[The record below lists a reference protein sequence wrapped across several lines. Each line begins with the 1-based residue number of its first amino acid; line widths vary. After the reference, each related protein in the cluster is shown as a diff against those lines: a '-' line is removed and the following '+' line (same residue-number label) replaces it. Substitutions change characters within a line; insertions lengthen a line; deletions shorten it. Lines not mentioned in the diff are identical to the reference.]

1 MKGIN
6 TSGQALNPG
15 GVASFSAPRDGI
27 SHLAFPAF
35 AREKNYHDGSFPLA
49 PLGNQ
54 VRKIMQY
61 KSIRARLALT
71 TFLVLVCSLLGS
83 MWIANRA
90 FSTTIR
96 ETTYAELS
104 AKADYLATLTKDSPK
119 PWLQE
124 HFDSYAASTATRIT
138 IINRKGVVLFD
149 SDYEAEILNN
159 HLYREEVQAALMN
172 GKAFSERRSSTQNLP
187 VLYWAIAL
195 EDHPTIAVLRV
206 SKTLSQ
212 LAGYQTTYQSLFLR
226 GVGILILFFL
236 LLTFF
241 VITMI
246 TRPLDQ
252 LKGLARKYATGE
264 LQTKLHL
271 TSPQELAELSHTME
285 EMAQE
290 IQEKISLVE
299 FGKNQVEAI
308 LNSLSEGILL
318 LDRNLNIKVANQEA
332 HLLFT
337 DHKDSVLERNLS
349 QLISSNEVRTLCN
362 ATLLDGEEREL
373 TIEQYGHLF
382 GQTARIAGKQRVRE
396 LKMLTC
402 AVQSSEG
409 FISSVVLSI
418 NDMTE
423 LKRLEQIRKDFVA
436 NVSHE
441 LKTPI
446 TSIAGF
452 AEALTETQ
460 KPEEIIHFSKIINRQ
475 ANRMKR
481 LVEDLLLLSSL
492 EQEQNKAS
500 MSWTTL
506 EQIVGETEEA
516 CKYRYEERRSILQI
530 APSNP
535 DNLLLYVNENLIAQA
550 LTNLVINALNY
561 SEAGAKVLLSAI
573 VGEEQVTFSVLDHG
587 IGIPRDVQDRIFERF
602 YRVDAA
608 RSRSQGGTGLGLSIV
623 KHIVNVHGGKLSLES
638 EIGRGSTFTIV
649 LPRMGGH
656 LKDLQKRSDEL
667 YRKH

>member
-1 MKGIN
+1 
-6 TSGQALNPG
+6 
-15 GVASFSAPRDGI
+15 
-27 SHLAFPAF
+27 
-35 AREKNYHDGSFPLA
+35 
-49 PLGNQ
+49 
-54 VRKIMQY
+54 MQY

-71 TFLVLVCSLLGS
+71 TFLVLVCSLFGS
-83 MWIANRA
+83 MWIANRSFA
-90 FSTTIR
+90 TTIR

-104 AKADYLATLTKDSPK
+104 AKAEYLATLSKNSSE
-119 PWLQE
+119 PWMTE

-138 IINRKGVVLFD
+138 IINREGAVLFD
-149 SDYEAEILNN
+149 SDYAAETLNN
-159 HLYREEVQAALMN
+159 HLYREEVQAALKN
-172 GKAFSERRSSTQNLP
+172 GSASSERRSSTQNLP
-187 VLYWAIAL
+187 VLYWAVAL
-195 EDHPTIAVLRV
+195 EDHPTIAILRV
-206 SKTLSQ
+206 SKTLNQ
-212 LAGYQTTYQSLFLR
+212 LSGYQRTYQSLFFR
-226 GVGILILFFL
+226 GLGVLVLFFL

-246 TRPLDQ
+246 TRPLDR
-252 LKGLARKYATGE
+252 LKGLARKYATGD
-264 LQTKLHL
+264 LQARIHL
-271 TSPQELAELSHTME
+271 SSPQELAELAHTME

-290 IQEKISLVE
+290 IQEKISQVE

-318 LDRNLNIKVANQEA
+318 LDRNLNIKVANREA

-337 DHKDSVLERNLS
+337 DQRDSVLDKNLS

-362 ATLLDGEEREL
+362 ATLRDGEEREL

-382 GQTARIAGKQRVRE
+382 GHTARIAGKQQVRE
-396 LKMLTC
+396 LRMLTC
-402 AVQSSEG
+402 AVRSSEG
-409 FISSVVLSI
+409 FINSVVLSI

-460 KPEEIIHFSKIINRQ
+460 NPEEITHFSKIISRQ
-475 ANRMKR
+475 ANRMR
-481 LVEDLLLLSSL
+481 QLVEDLLLLSSL
-492 EQEQNKAS
+492 EQEQHKAS

-506 EQIVGETEEA
+506 EQIIGETEEA
-516 CKYRYEERRSILQI
+516 CSYRYEERGSSLHI
-530 APSNP
+530 ASDNP

-561 SEAGAKVLLSAI
+561 SEAGSKVHLSATVREDQI
-573 VGEEQVTFSVLDHG
+573 VFSVKDHG
-587 IGIPRDVQDRIFERF
+587 IGIPKDVQDRIFERF

-638 EIGRGSTFTIV
+638 ELRKGSTFIIT
-649 LPRMGGH
+649 LPRMGGN
-656 LKDLQKRSDEL
+656 LKDLQKRSEEL
-667 YRKH
+667 YQRR

>member
-1 MKGIN
+1 M
-6 TSGQALNPG
+6 
-15 GVASFSAPRDGI
+15 
-27 SHLAFPAF
+27 
-35 AREKNYHDGSFPLA
+35 
-49 PLGNQ
+49 
-54 VRKIMQY
+54 
-61 KSIRARLALT
+61 
-71 TFLVLVCSLLGS
+71 
-83 MWIANRA
+83 
-90 FSTTIR
+90 
-96 ETTYAELS
+96 
-104 AKADYLATLTKDSPK
+104 
-119 PWLQE
+119 
-124 HFDSYAASTATRIT
+124 
-138 IINRKGVVLFD
+138 
-149 SDYEAEILNN
+149 
-159 HLYREEVQAALMN
+159 
-172 GKAFSERRSSTQNLP
+172 
-187 VLYWAIAL
+187 
-195 EDHPTIAVLRV
+195 
-206 SKTLSQ
+206 
-212 LAGYQTTYQSLFLR
+212 
-226 GVGILILFFL
+226 
-236 LLTFF
+236 
-241 VITMI
+241 
-246 TRPLDQ
+246 
-252 LKGLARKYATGE
+252 
-264 LQTKLHL
+264 
-271 TSPQELAELSHTME
+271 
-285 EMAQE
+285 
-290 IQEKISLVE
+290 
-299 FGKNQVEAI
+299 EAI

-337 DHKDSVLERNLS
+337 DQKDSVIEKNLS
-349 QLISSNEVRTLCN
+349 QLISSNEVRALCN
-362 ATLLDGEEREL
+362 ATLRDGEEREL
-373 TIEQYGHLF
+373 SIEQFGHLF
-382 GQTARIAGKQRVRE
+382 GQTARIAGKQQVRE
-396 LKMLTC
+396 LRMLTC
-402 AVQSSEG
+402 AVRSSEG
-409 FISSVVLSI
+409 FINSVVLSI

-460 KPEEIIHFSKIINRQ
+460 KPEEIAHFSKIISRQ
-475 ANRMKR
+475 ANRMR
-481 LVEDLLLLSSL
+481 QLVEDLLLLSSL

-516 CKYRYEERRSILQI
+516 CSYRFEERGSSLQI
-530 APSNP
+530 ASSNP

-561 SEAGAKVLLSAI
+561 SEAGSKVNLSAI
-573 VGEEQVTFSVLDHG
+573 VSEEHIIFNVQDHG

-638 EIGRGSTFTIV
+638 EMGKGSTFTIM